1 MRRGGYREREGV
13 RRRAQAGANA
23 WRAVEVVMTDR
34 RIFKRL
40 KVMSTLC
47 APACLYKKGTL
58 AMNEL
63 QQQKLQVYGNNWVRK
78 IARLTRRATEL
89 REEGRMTRLRP
100 MLRWEA
106 CKERCEEGRR
116 GGRLEEE
123 EKRRREEK
131 LSDEAVEKL
140 GGGGAAPQT
149 P

>member
-47 APACLYKKGTL
+47 DTGMPVQKGNL
-58 AMNEL
+58 GNERTTTT
-63 QQQKLQVYGNNWVRK
+63 KAASIRK
-78 IARLTRRATEL
+78 QLGTKHSNTITRRAAEL
-89 REEGRMTRLRP
+89 REEGRMTRWRP

-140 GGGGAAPQT
+140 GGGAAPQT